1 MRYHE
6 NLANGWPIASGCV
19 GGACKNLVR
28 DRFERSGMR
37 WTPDMAEAMLRVRA
51 TYLPGD
57 LDDYWEFHVQ
67 KDQQRLHPKA
77 QWSVVSK

>member
-1 MRYHE
+1 MQFDDVIE
-6 NLANGWPIASGCV
+6 
-19 GGACKNLVR
+19 GACKNLVR

-37 WTPDMAEAMLRVRA
+37 WTPDMAEAMLRLRA
-51 TYLPGD
+51 TYLSAD

-67 KDQQRLHPKA
+67 QDQQRLHPKA